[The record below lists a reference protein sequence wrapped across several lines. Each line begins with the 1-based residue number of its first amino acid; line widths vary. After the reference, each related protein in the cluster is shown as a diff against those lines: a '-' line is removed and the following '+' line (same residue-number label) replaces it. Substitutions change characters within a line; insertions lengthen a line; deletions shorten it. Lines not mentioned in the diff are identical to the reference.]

1 MNERRD
7 SSGTMRDSTP
17 PHLISARVA
26 ARLSGEVMDINE
38 LGAFLRFS
46 RSKIKRLIKAGTIP
60 GEKIGDSWRFR
71 RDEILALWDKDKED
85 DVRHLPQRALKQM
98 S

>member
-1 MNERRD
+1 MSVSAYPLQLLGGSMSERRD
-7 SSGTMRDSTP
+7 SSRKMYDSTP

-38 LGAFLRFS
+38 VCALLRFS
-46 RSKIKRLIKAGTIP
+46 RSKVKRLVKDGVIP

-71 RDEILALWDKDKED
+71 RDEILALWDRDK
-85 DVRHLPQRALKQM
+85 
-98 S
+98 